1 LELEQEYRTSNEYQI
16 INSMIDLAHCLIQ
29 LKKFSECLKLLQEG
43 MKLYKKIE
51 TEEEE
56 RRQEKI
62 KGFLTI
68 LMVSCY
74 NGLDQ
79 DEMALKLINGFLY
92 SVDVMQFPDND
103 QEEEIQA
110 AYAEAFSNYCKN
122 NWAKALQYSKK
133 TLALIGMAK
142 HTKQMIAAVLHS
154 LILNELGRLTEA
166 GKAVKNAI
174 DAEKNEEDPENAIY
188 DYIYAVLILVGRV
201 DDEIVKIRIL
211 QHQKVLVSQVVT
223 SELVT
228 SVLDNVQANPG
239 SKSTSEAMRQLAR
252 FARSGHEHNPLMYLT
267 KAFDLL
273 SEKDDFEAR
282 AVIFANRA
290 SFFRCNYDMSME
302 MFDESENWLGNDFEK
317 LDHVQDE
324 HKAAYVIRGLCYQD
338 SSFIQTGEKQI
349 EEVVEWTLDQHREGG
364 DNDFLDS
371 IKGICKFLS
380 CKGDEKRFLSIADD
394 VIDECDVQK
403 LTRQDK
409 KKFQSYFN
417 TRMIDLK
424 DVDMWM
430 FGIF

>member
-103 QEEEIQA
+103 REEEIQA

-273 SEKDDFEAR
+273 SEKDDFEAK

-290 SFFRCNYDMSME
+290 ACLRSTWDLSMH
-302 MFDESENWLGNDFEK
+302 MFDESEDWLGNEFEK
-317 LDHVQDE
+317 LGHVQDE
-324 HKAAYVIRGLCYQD
+324 HKAAYVIRGFCYQD
-338 SSFIQTGEKQI
+338 SRYTQTGAIQI
-349 EEVVEWTLDQHREGG
+349 KEVIGWTLDQHLDDK
-364 DNDFLDS
+364 DNDFLNS
-371 IKGICKFLS
+371 IKEICKFLS
-380 CKGDEKRFLSIADD
+380 SEEDEKRFLKIAND
-394 VIDECDVQK
+394 VIECDDQK
-403 LTRQDK
+403 IKRRDK
-409 KKFQSYFN
+409 KKFQSYHN
-417 TRMIDLK
+417 SRMIDLK
-424 DVDMWM
+424 NVYVD
-430 FGIF
+430 